1 MCEFSGDPFIIKE
14 KGATAW
20 VDGNNLLGP
29 VVGNY
34 CMKLAINKAKEH
46 GIGWVVTKNSNHFG
60 IAGWYA
66 EMAVNQGMIV
76 SLENNCFEK
85 NDGLS
90 KIPRHQ
96 LLIL

>member
-1 MCEFSGDPFIIKE
+1 MCGFSGDPFIIKE

-34 CMKLAINKAKEH
+34 CMKLAISKAKEH

-76 SLENNCFEK
+76 SL
-85 NDGLS
+85 
-90 KIPRHQ
+90 
-96 LLIL
+96 